1 MKDIRYALTHGDI
14 TSTGGKLH
22 ATGETFKIEGKRL
35 GVEGD
40 FATCPACKSGGPV
53 FNVGRP
59 ITTLTHE
66 AVLVAGAEVHCRC
79 ATRPVVFA
87 SQTLM
92 RVEVLPAFVVRP
104 PTESLTSNLAPAVS
118 NKLIEDMQ
126 DRLYAE
132 DDSLICPNM
141 SNREFH
147 ATMMHL
153 RDKAVGLMGDRLEEL
168 ERWGVADRDKVLLWF
183 GEASHETRNTLRD
196 GLTRMREIMRGLRET
211 NFERHSEEGLR
222 RVGCVPRA
230 GKAELPATAS
240 VCKPDGTYTIFIGTN
255 FCRLHDE
262 RADAVSGVPIDTD
275 SKLSVLIH
283 EVSHFPLAMNTEDP
297 HYSFRKA
304 RAAAQRRDEFCIANA
319 DSIAAYVVNIPNW
332 GYDKPVWR
340 P

>member
-59 ITTLTHE
+59 IATFIHE

-87 SQTLM
+87 SQTLT
-92 RVEVLPAFVVRP
+92 RIEVLPVFVARL
-104 PTESLTSNLAPAVS
+104 PTESPTSNLAPAVS

-126 DRLYAE
+126 DRFYAE

-141 SNREFH
+141 SNAEFH
-147 ATMMHL
+147 ATMMRL
-153 RDKAVGLMGDRLEEL
+153 RNRAVSLMGDRLEEL
-168 ERWGVADRDKVLLWF
+168 VRWNEADRDKVLLWF
-183 GEASHETRNTLRD
+183 GEASDLTRKTLRD
-196 GLTRMREIMRGLRET
+196 GLKRMGEIMRGLSET

-230 GKAELPATAS
+230 KEGELPATAS
-240 VCKPDGTYTIFIGTN
+240 VCKPDGTYTIFVGKI
-255 FCRLHDE
+255 FCHLDDE
-262 RADAVSGVPIDTD
+262 RVDAKKRIPVDVST
-275 SKLSVLIH
+275 KLTVLVH
-283 EVSHFPLAMNTEDP
+283 EIAHFPQAMDAEDA
-297 HYSFRKA
+297 HYSFTMA
-304 RAAAQRRDEFCIANA
+304 RAAARRRDAFCLRNA

-332 GYDKPVWR
+332 GYMPPQWR